1 MGYNVLSGSVSS
13 IGVIQHGTF
22 TGDGSGLENVKQFE
36 LFNSNDSRIPF
47 YKLVSGKLELD
58 GNSGFTFSNVSN
70 ALTLPA
76 LTSSVGIKL
85 SNPVS
90 GTIAGQGSY
99 IGLNANNEM
108 VLTSS
113 AAGTGPTNSIQLHT
127 GGGLISGSANLSFA
141 SNTLTLSGTMSMSGS
156 FIPGDSGIHS
166 LGSATNRWDQIF
178 VGTGS
183 VHLGPNC
190 SISTN
195 ETFGTIDFNKPLSIG
210 GGISAQRQQVTSSV
224 TASNLSYFIGVSASS
239 AITVQMP
246 SATTL
251 LSGQIFVI
259 KDEAGNAGIHN
270 ITVKSSGSQTIDGV
284 QSVILESSFASINLY
299 TNGVDKFFIY

>member
-13 IGVIQHGTF
+13 VGVIQSGSF
-22 TGDGSGLENVKQFE
+22 SGDGSGLENVKQFE
-36 LFNSNDSRIPF
+36 LFNASAAHLPF
-47 YKLVSGKLELD
+47 YRMYNGELALD
-58 GNSGFTFSNVSN
+58 GNSGLLFENS
-70 ALTLPA
+70 ALTVPA
-76 LTSSVGIKL
+76 LTSSVGIRL
-85 SNPVS
+85 TNPVS
-90 GTIAGQGSY
+90 GTLAGIGSY
-99 IGLNANNEM
+99 VGLDANGNM
-108 VLTSS
+108 VVTSS
-113 AAGTGPTNSIQLHT
+113 AAGTGTTNSLQFHI
-127 GGGLISGSANLSFA
+127 GGGEISGSSNLSFA

-156 FIPGDSGIHS
+156 FIPGDSGVHS

-224 TASNLSYFIGVSASS
+224 TASSLSYFIGVSASS

-246 SATTL
+246 SAATL

-259 KDEAGNAGIHN
+259 KDEAGNAEIHN
-270 ITVKSSGSQTIDGV
+270 ITVKSSGSQTIDGRTT
-284 QSVILESSFASINLY
+284 VILESPYAAVNLY
-299 TNGVDKFFIY
+299 SNGSDKFFIY